1 MNEWHRRFILFLRK
15 KNIIAGISVGIEL
28 YNIKSNKQS
37 ISAKPMKSEYR
48 SSTLIKKNQQQRDK
62 Y

>member
-1 MNEWHRRFILFLRK
+1 MNDTEDLSYFWEK